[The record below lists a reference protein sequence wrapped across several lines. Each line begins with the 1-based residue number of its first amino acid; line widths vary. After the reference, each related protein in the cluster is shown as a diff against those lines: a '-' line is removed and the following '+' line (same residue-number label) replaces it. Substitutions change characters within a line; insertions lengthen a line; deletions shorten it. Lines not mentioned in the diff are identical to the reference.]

1 MTADM
6 GAREP
11 APALL
16 PLNAVFATDF
26 VQILVQVT
34 TSDTMRDVAAA
45 VAHHVE
51 GRRVRALPYD
61 KMVLYHG
68 ERLPAQMTVGD
79 AGMRP
84 LDHIAVEYDIPEPP

>member
-1 MTADM
+1 MITDRGRPEA
-6 GAREP
+6 
-11 APALL
+11 APELL

-61 KMVLYHG
+61 KVVLYHG
-68 ERLPAQMTVGD
+68 QRLPAQMTVGD
-79 AGMRP
+79 AGIKP
-84 LDHIAVEYDIPEPP
+84 LDHIAVEYDFPERA

>member
-1 MTADM
+1 VTADL

-11 APALL
+11 TRELL

-34 TSDTMRDVAAA
+34 TSDTMREVAAA

-51 GRRVRALPYD
+51 GRRVRAMPYD
-61 KMVLYHG
+61 KVVLYHG

>member
-6 GAREP
+6 GDREP
-11 APALL
+11 TREML

-45 VAHHVE
+45 VAHHAE
-51 GRRVRALPYD
+51 GKRVRALPYD
-61 KMVLYHG
+61 KVVLYHG
-68 ERLPAQMTVGD
+68 ERLPAQMTVAD
-79 AGMRP
+79 AGLRP